1 MYESSKHANWLL
13 ATLLLTLLVSG
24 LVLSWLLTRSSLF
37 AGAERL
43 THAQMTQQ
51 PLGTDSSLLLPQ
63 SQILQLPE
71 IESAQPPKLASPSQP
86 AQRTHPEQTSTAAV
100 NPASSHP
107 ISNNRLAPS
116 LLDSQ
121 QQLEQ
126 ATLIPE
132 PILPLAS
139 LAANTPSSSPRTT
152 APTALT
158 LQGLQ
163 QATDAP
169 TPSIEKPQR
178 GWIYA
183 GQFQN
188 GAWSLVGLKINPT
201 DLPEANQTYQLIW
214 GANVRSA
221 PPGQRMNTGSTN
233 LAENVG
239 YLAEGSTIQV
249 RTVKHSGKN
258 GHIWLEIPYGD

>member
-24 LVLSWLLTRSSLF
+24 SVLSWLLTRSSLF
-37 AGAERL
+37 AGSERL

-51 PLGTDSSLLLPQ
+51 PVAVDPSLLLPQ
-63 SQILQLPE
+63 PQTL
-71 IESAQPPKLASPSQP
+71 QPPEAPAAQNPKPASQP
-86 AQRTHPEQTSTAAV
+86 ATRTNPEQTSTSPAV
-100 NPASSHP
+100 NLASSNSTP
-107 ISNNRLAPS
+107 SQSLAPS

-132 PILPLAS
+132 AILPLAS
-139 LAANTPSSSPRTT
+139 LAANTPSPLPRTT

-158 LQGLQ
+158 LQGLK
-163 QATDAP
+163 QATDTPA
-169 TPSIEKPQR
+169 PSIEKAQL

-188 GAWSLVGLKINPT
+188 GAWSLVGLNIDPT
-201 DLPEANQTYQLIW
+201 ALPEANQTYQLVW
-214 GANVRSA
+214 GANLRSA

-239 YLAEGSTIQV
+239 YLAEGSTVQV

-258 GHIWLEIPYGD
+258 GHIWLEIQAGE

>member
-13 ATLLLTLLVSG
+13 VTLLLTLLISG

-37 AGAERL
+37 ASPELL
-43 THAQMTQQ
+43 THAPFTQQ
-51 PLGTDSSLLLPQ
+51 VAGADTSLLLPQ
-63 SQILQLPE
+63 SPTL
-71 IESAQPPKLASPSQP
+71 QPPEAPPVQTLAAAHPAAPITQANVEQSVSSSQP
-86 AQRTHPEQTSTAAV
+86 A
-100 NPASSHP
+100 ASKS
-107 ISNNRLAPS
+107 LAPS

-126 ATLIPE
+126 ATIIPQA
-132 PILPLAS
+132 ILPLAS
-139 LAANTPSSSPRTT
+139 LAANTPHPLPRTT
-152 APTALT
+152 APAALT

-163 QATDAP
+163 QTTDINDSS
-169 TPSIEKPQR
+169 TPRIEKTQQ

-188 GAWSLVGLKINPT
+188 GAWSLVGLNINPT
-201 DLPEANQTYQLIW
+201 ALPEANQSYQLVW

-221 PPGQRMNTGSTN
+221 PPGQKMSAGSTN
-233 LAENVG
+233 LAENVD

-249 RTVKHSGKN
+249 LTVKPSGKN
-258 GHIWLEIPYGD
+258 GHIWLEIQYGE